1 MSPPL
6 LPRPLHCALRR
17 PMSYN
22 RRKKPNFPT
31 SPQFTFPSFQS
42 RPLTHT
48 SSLSRRT
55 GPEFQTKILSS
66 SVLFLRFQNSRF
78 LTEVACI
85 SDFPYGTDKTHGI
98 CRSAF
103 EAFISLSLS
112 LKTAHNAN
120 WTDFDRLSVWPKPP
134 PRRRHL
140 LHAWQWQWRDM
151 CVLCSH

>member
-6 LPRPLHCALRR
+6 LPRPLRCALHRR

-48 SSLSRRT
+48 SSLTRRT
-55 GPEFQTKILSS
+55 DSS
-66 SVLFLRFQNSRF
+66 RQKYCRRLFFFRLQNSRF
-78 LTEVACI
+78 LTEVACM
-85 SDFPYGTDKTHGI
+85 SDRMYKTHGI
-98 CRSAF
+98 CWSAF
-103 EAFISLSLS
+103 EAFTSLSLSLS

-134 PRRRHL
+134 PTL
-140 LHAWQWQWRDM
+140 VACM
-151 CVLCSH
+151 AMAMA

>member
-6 LPRPLHCALRR
+6 LLRPLHCAVHRR

-42 RPLTHT
+42 RPLTHSHT

-78 LTEVACI
+78 LLEVACI
-85 SDFPYGTDKTHGI
+85 SDFPYGTDETHGT

-112 LKTAHNAN
+112 KPLITPTGLIL
-120 WTDFDRLSVWPKPP
+120 TDFLSGQSR
-134 PRRRHL
+134 RRRHL

>member
-1 MSPPL
+1 
-6 LPRPLHCALRR
+6 
-17 PMSYN
+17 MSYN

-78 LTEVACI
+78 LLEVACI
-85 SDFPYGTDKTHGI
+85 PDFPYGTDKTHGI

-103 EAFISLSLS
+103 EAFISFSLS
-112 LKTAHNAN
+112 ARERWPIQRTKTSRKERQKFYLTLIN
-120 WTDFDRLSVWPKPP
+120 SPE
-134 PRRRHL
+134 L
-140 LHAWQWQWRDM
+140 LTAPFVIFVD
-151 CVLCSH
+151 